1 MAKYGTFPLAIILGL
16 PVASHQISV
25 ASELLHWHIRRM
37 KNHLFPLAAGLAIF
51 LTTPTL
57 HAAAPALEGSKVRE
71 QLNEMQGQ
79 PAPKLALKGWINA
92 EPMTL
97 KKLKGKIVV
106 LDFWATWCG
115 PCLASIPHT
124 NELMEKYADQ
134 GVVIIGVCAKRGA
147 EKMADTVKQRGIKYP
162 VAEDTGTIAAYKANS
177 YPDYYI
183 IDRNGVLRWADIAN
197 RDVEKA
203 IKILLAEKDKAE

>member
-25 ASELLHWHIRRM
+25 ASELLHGHIRRM

-203 IKILLAEKDKAE
+203 IKILLEEKDKAE

>member
-1 MAKYGTFPLAIILGL
+1 
-16 PVASHQISV
+16 
-25 ASELLHWHIRRM
+25 M
-37 KNHLFPLAAGLAIF
+37 KNYFFPLAAGLAIF
-51 LTTPTL
+51 LTTL
-57 HAAAPALEGSKVRE
+57 SLRAAAPQFEGSRVRA
-71 QLNEMQGQ
+71 QLNVMQGQ

-92 EPMTL
+92 QPMTL

-115 PCLASIPHT
+115 PCIASIPHT
-124 NELMEKYADQ
+124 NELMEKYAKQ
-134 GVVIIGVCAKRGA
+134 GVVFIGVCAKRGA
-147 EKMADTVKQRGIKYP
+147 EKMGNTVKQRGIKYP

-203 IKILLAEKDKAE
+203 IKILLEEKDKTE